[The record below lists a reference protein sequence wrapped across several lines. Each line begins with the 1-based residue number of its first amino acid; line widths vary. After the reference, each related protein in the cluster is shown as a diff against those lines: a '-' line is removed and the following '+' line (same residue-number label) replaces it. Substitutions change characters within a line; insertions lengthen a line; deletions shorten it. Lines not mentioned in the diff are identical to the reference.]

1 MAADEVGRVSDPP
14 TEHAAGERAGQRRAL
29 LFAVAIAA
37 LIALWFFPLF
47 HVVPL
52 RTGAATAAADAA
64 RPAFDPAAFAEKF
77 WREGLA
83 PAASR
88 ATAAPIVISALRRD
102 PGAAAKQH
110 AHHVGIG
117 GTAYYFVR
125 GAGRVASVGKNE
137 IVVAVDGAGGAQVA
151 LRTGPLF
158 GNTVRDG
165 TGLLNVNEFPGLA
178 EFNALSAAI
187 NRLVETRVLP
197 PLRER
202 AVVGATLE
210 FAGCTEVPDAIGA
223 GPVLSLTACTS
234 RWRAREMASASTRVV
249 SRMAMILSTSA
260 WTSNAF
266 EVMYSTKSSVG
277 LAGPPR
283 PPTA

>member
-14 TEHAAGERAGQRRAL
+14 IVHPTGEKAGRRPAP
-29 LFAVAIAA
+29 LFA
-37 LIALWFFPLF
+37 
-47 HVVPL
+47 
-52 RTGAATAAADAA
+52 
-64 RPAFDPAAFAEKF
+64 
-77 WREGLA
+77 
-83 PAASR
+83 
-88 ATAAPIVISALRRD
+88 AAPIVISALLRD

-125 GAGRVASVGKNE
+125 GAGRVVSTGKNE
-137 IVVAVDGAGGAQVA
+137 IVVAVDGTDGVQIA

-197 PLRER
+197 PLREH
-202 AVVGATLE
+202 AVVGAALE

-223 GPVLSLTACTS
+223 GPVLSLVPV
-234 RWRAREMASASTRVV
+234 SAEFR
-249 SRMAMILSTSA
+249 
-260 WTSNAF
+260 
-266 EVMYSTKSSVG
+266 
-277 LAGPPR
+277 
-283 PPTA
+283 

>member
-1 MAADEVGRVSDPP
+1 M
-14 TEHAAGERAGQRRAL
+14 
-29 LFAVAIAA
+29 F
-37 LIALWFFPLF
+37 ALWFFPLF

-52 RTGAATAAADAA
+52 RTGAATATADAS

-77 WREGLA
+77 WREKLA

-125 GAGRVASVGKNE
+125 GAGRVASVGNNE
-137 IVVAVDGAGGAQVA
+137 IVVTVDGADGAQVA

-158 GNTVRDG
+158 GNIVRDG

-178 EFNALSAAI
+178 EFNALSAEI
-187 NRLVETRVLP
+187 NRLVEARVLP
-197 PLRER
+197 ALRDR
-202 AVVGATLE
+202 AVVGASLE
-210 FAGCTEVPDAIGA
+210 FAGCAEAPEAVGA
-223 GPVLSLTACTS
+223 GPVLSLVPVYAEF
-234 RWRAREMASASTRVV
+234 R
-249 SRMAMILSTSA
+249 
-260 WTSNAF
+260 
-266 EVMYSTKSSVG
+266 
-277 LAGPPR
+277 
-283 PPTA
+283 